1 MTTHQPPEQ
10 MSARRRGAILLPN
23 IVTTGAMLAGFW
35 AIMQA
40 LEGDYWHACWGLF
53 VAAILDGLDGRIAR
67 LVKGTSA
74 FGEQYDSLA
83 DLISFGFAPAII
95 AYSWGLQVFGKLGM
109 AVAFFYLTCAAI
121 RLARFNT
128 LIGEESSR
136 KYFTGIPSPPATG
149 LVGGP
154 IMIHQAYFSG
164 GTLDNALVQWIYLG
178 VVIGAGL
185 LMVSPLRFRTF
196 KDVRLT
202 RYGMRLFLAAVAAI
216 FALFVVETAAAIF
229 VCAYTY
235 LGIGLIEGSILY
247 SRDQEKR
254 AARREARRQRRLKRK
269 LARRQ
274 AKAERAKLRALDGK
288 S

>member
-1 MTTHQPPEQ
+1 MTANQPPEP
-10 MSARRRGAILLPN
+10 MSVRRRGAILLPN
-23 IVTTGAMLAGFW
+23 TVTTGAMLAGFW

-74 FGEQYDSLA
+74 FGEQYDSLS

-95 AYSWGLQVFGKLGM
+95 GYSWGLQGFGKFGM
-109 AVAFFYLTCAAI
+109 GVAFFLLTCAAI

-136 KYFTGIPSPPATG
+136 KYFTGIPSPAAMG
-149 LVGGP
+149 LVGSP
-154 IMIHQAYFSG
+154 IMIHQAYFG
-164 GTLDNALVQWIYLG
+164 GGMLDNPFLQWVYLV

-196 KDVRLT
+196 KDVRFT
-202 RYGMRLFLAAVAAI
+202 KYGMRPFLAAVAAI
-216 FALFVVETAAAIF
+216 LAVFVVETAAAIF
-229 VCAYTY
+229 VSAYTY
-235 LGIGLIEGSILY
+235 LGIGLIEGTIL
-247 SRDQEKR
+247 
-254 AARREARRQRRLKRK
+254 
-269 LARRQ
+269 
-274 AKAERAKLRALDGK
+274 
-288 S
+288 

>member
-1 MTTHQPPEQ
+1 MTANQPPEPI
-10 MSARRRGAILLPN
+10 SARRRGAILLPN
-23 IVTTGAMLAGFW
+23 VVTTGAMLAGFW

-40 LEGDYWHACWGLF
+40 LEGDFWRACWGLF
-53 VAAILDGLDGRIAR
+53 AAAILDGLDGRIAR

-83 DLISFGFAPAII
+83 DLISFGLAPAMI
-95 AYSWGLQVFGKLGM
+95 AYFWGLQVFGKFGM
-109 AVAFFYLTCAAI
+109 GVAFFYLTCAAI

-128 LIGEESSR
+128 LVGEENSR

-149 LVGGP
+149 LVGSP

-164 GTLDNALVQWIYLG
+164 GMLDNAIMQWVYLV
-178 VVIGAGL
+178 VVIGTGL

-196 KDVRLT
+196 KDVRFT
-202 RYGMRLFLAAVAAI
+202 KYGLRLFLAAVAAI
-216 FALFVVETAAAIF
+216 LSLFVVETAAA
-229 VCAYTY
+229 VLVSAYAY
-235 LGIGLIEGSILY
+235 LGVGLIEGSILY

-269 LARRQ
+269 LLRRQ
-274 AKAERAKLRALDGK
+274 AKAERAKLRALDGNP
-288 S
+288 

>member
-1 MTTHQPPEQ
+1 MTAHQTPEQ
-10 MSARRRGAILLPN
+10 MTARRRGALLLPN
-23 IVTTGAMLAGFW
+23 LVTTGAMLAGFW

-40 LEGDYWHACWGLF
+40 LDGDYWHACWGLF

-95 AYSWGLQVFGKLGM
+95 AYSWGLQGFGKFGM
-109 AVAFFYLTCAAI
+109 GVAFFYLTCAAV

-164 GTLDNALVQWIYLG
+164 GTLDNAPVQWIYLG

-202 RYGMRLFLAAVAAI
+202 RYGIRLFLAAVAAV

-229 VCAYTY
+229 ACAYTY

-254 AARREARRQRRLKRK
+254 AARREVRRQRRLKRK

-274 AKAERAKLRALDGK
+274 AQAERSKLRALDGNP
-288 S
+288 